1 MRARARD
8 ETSSRSDDT
17 RARADAGR
25 PRAATDAMADA
36 TTPLMFEPPCSAPDG
51 GFWREAA
58 RVKLHEAKLD
68 ETPIDV
74 RARVCCAQNAEVSS
88 AVSLDALAFDDAT
101 SEGEEAA
108 GGRGTWTTRGRLTCA
123 NTREALATFDRDGAM
138 RAMGRE
144 MLESV
149 MNGDAEREPER
160 LRAFAVV
167 AYACLKS
174 WSFTYWF
181 AFPAL
186 ASAEFKIM
194 SSAVTGMTNEG
205 VDGDIAA
212 TCERWIASGGASAW
226 LVSEDGR
233 EAYALTEYEA
243 RTRAGAKPRL
253 AFADACC
260 AMTHPGWTLR
270 NLAVLASARWGAS
283 ALDVVCVRA
292 RKGRV
297 AAEACVKFTMSFPKF
312 DVETMK
318 VVGWERNA
326 RGKMGPR
333 TVDLGASMDPN
344 QLASQAVDLNL
355 KLMRWRLLPELDQEK
370 LAATKCLLIGAG
382 TLGCAV
388 ARTLMGWGVKHITFV
403 DSGRVSYSN
412 PVRQSLFEFE
422 DCLDGGAPKAAA
434 AAKKL
439 TEIFPGMFA
448 KGVLM
453 SIPMPGHSVS
463 EKLKASVFK
472 DVDDIEALID
482 AHDVVYVLTDTRE
495 SRWLPTL
502 ICADKGK
509 LCINTA
515 LGFNTYLVMRHGCGV
530 DHASS
535 SRLGC
540 YFCNDVMAPAN
551 STKDRTLDQ
560 QCTVTR
566 PGLAPIASALAAE
579 LMVALLHAEN
589 GVTTSPPTREQDV
602 SAEREADS
610 SPLGVVPHQIR
621 GSVAGFTQTLFDAP
635 CFPRCTACSTAVVA
649 KYRDDRDGFLTAVFD
664 DPKTLEDATG
674 LTDLLGAVDADDAE
688 WLDDDS
694 DDAFDV

>member
-1 MRARARD
+1 
-8 ETSSRSDDT
+8 
-17 RARADAGR
+17 
-25 PRAATDAMADA
+25 
-36 TTPLMFEPPCSAPDG
+36 
-51 GFWREAA
+51 
-58 RVKLHEAKLD
+58 
-68 ETPIDV
+68 
-74 RARVCCAQNAEVSS
+74 
-88 AVSLDALAFDDAT
+88 
-101 SEGEEAA
+101 
-108 GGRGTWTTRGRLTCA
+108 
-123 NTREALATFDRDGAM
+123 
-138 RAMGRE
+138 
-144 MLESV
+144 
-149 MNGDAEREPER
+149 
-160 LRAFAVV
+160 
-167 AYACLKS
+167 
-174 WSFTYWF
+174 
-181 AFPAL
+181 
-186 ASAEFKIM
+186 
-194 SSAVTGMTNEG
+194 
-205 VDGDIAA
+205 
-212 TCERWIASGGASAW
+212 
-226 LVSEDGR
+226 
-233 EAYALTEYEA
+233 
-243 RTRAGAKPRL
+243 
-253 AFADACC
+253 
-260 AMTHPGWTLR
+260 
-270 NLAVLASARWGAS
+270 
-283 ALDVVCVRA
+283 
-292 RKGRV
+292 
-297 AAEACVKFTMSFPKF
+297 MSFPKF

-674 LTDLLGAVDADDAE
+674 LTDLLGAVDANDAE

>member
-1 MRARARD
+1 
-8 ETSSRSDDT
+8 
-17 RARADAGR
+17 
-25 PRAATDAMADA
+25 
-36 TTPLMFEPPCSAPDG
+36 
-51 GFWREAA
+51 
-58 RVKLHEAKLD
+58 
-68 ETPIDV
+68 
-74 RARVCCAQNAEVSS
+74 
-88 AVSLDALAFDDAT
+88 
-101 SEGEEAA
+101 
-108 GGRGTWTTRGRLTCA
+108 
-123 NTREALATFDRDGAM
+123 
-138 RAMGRE
+138 
-144 MLESV
+144 
-149 MNGDAEREPER
+149 
-160 LRAFAVV
+160 
-167 AYACLKS
+167 
-174 WSFTYWF
+174 
-181 AFPAL
+181 
-186 ASAEFKIM
+186 
-194 SSAVTGMTNEG
+194 MTNEG

-674 LTDLLGAVDADDAE
+674 LTDLLGAVDANDAE

>member
-1 MRARARD
+1 MAR
-8 ETSSRSDDT
+8 
-17 RARADAGR
+17 
-25 PRAATDAMADA
+25 A
-36 TTPLMFEPPCSAPDG
+36 TTPLMFEPPCSAPDS

-68 ETPIDV
+68 ESPIDV

-88 AVSLDALAFDDAT
+88 AVSLDALAFDDGAR
-101 SEGEEAA
+101 EGETAA

-123 NTREALATFDRDGAM
+123 NTRETLATYDRDGAM

-194 SSAVTGMTNEG
+194 STAVTRMTNDG
-205 VDGDIAA
+205 VDGDTAA

-243 RTRAGAKPRL
+243 RTRDGAKPRL

-439 TEIFPGMFA
+439 TEIFPGMFSE
-448 KGVLM
+448 GVLM

-463 EKLKASVFK
+463 DELKASVFK

-509 LCINTA
+509 ICINTA

-589 GVTTSPPTREQDV
+589 GARRRLRLTTKTGPRRAKPTP
-602 SAEREADS
+602 

-635 CFPRCTACSTAVVA
+635 CFPRCTACSAAVVA